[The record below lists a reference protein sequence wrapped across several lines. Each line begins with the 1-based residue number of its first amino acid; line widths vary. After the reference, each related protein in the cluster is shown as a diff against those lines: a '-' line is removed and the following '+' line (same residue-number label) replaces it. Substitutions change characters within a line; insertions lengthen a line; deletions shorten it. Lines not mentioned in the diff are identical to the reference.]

1 MEEANVDRPD
11 RNVRHS
17 KETPMYQATVKSD
30 HTYVYGLAIASLFS
44 LVAADGARAVAINPI
59 PGAITCQ
66 VGEPGGVGDDFEGF
80 VLENDAGLPELDIE
94 LEGFDSVECGPGSP
108 GTEVPRPLPLSL
120 QDRPVVTLDGVRY
133 RAPGPTDIVLDG
145 RYILGGMYGIINDG
159 VYGVYNL
166 HGVYDVHGILLDATV
181 YNFNRFG
188 DAHPPI
194 LVPEPTAALLF
205 AIGLLALLREARRRR

>member
-1 MEEANVDRPD
+1 
-11 RNVRHS
+11 
-17 KETPMYQATVKSD
+17 MYQAIVKTVP
-30 HTYVYGLAIASLFS
+30 TCAYGLVVASL
-44 LVAADGARAVAINPI
+44 LMLLGADEARAVSINPI
-59 PGAITCQ
+59 PGAVTCT

-80 VLENDAGLPELDIE
+80 VVMNPKTGAFETDFE
-94 LEGFDSVECGPGSP
+94 LEGFDNVECGPSSP

-120 QDRPVVTLDGVRY
+120 QDRPVVSLDGVRY

-166 HGVYDVHGILLDATV
+166 HGVYDVDGILLDATV

-194 LVPEPTAALLF
+194 LVPEPISALLF
-205 AIGLLALLREARRRR
+205 GTALLVLLSPARTRMPVS